1 MYLSKINIKNFRAI
15 DNLEVQFNKGITIL
29 TGENNVGK
37 TAIMD
42 ALRLVTL
49 HSSDFDALRITTDDF
64 HNDNVEDAIEIHAEF
79 QELSTSD
86 EIGMFEALAFDKSG
100 GVYAQINSVTTYSA
114 DSNKVKT
121 RTSGGLAT
129 AANPVSS
136 IYDYI
141 DATYMKPL
149 RDPAQSLK
157 SSRFSYPAKYLNDKL
172 SAEQKSDMEEL
183 ARSFNDSLANKEGIM
198 EAERLYN
205 SVFSDIIGLQSP
217 QDIKLIFN
225 EPNFLRLVSD
235 IKTKIDSKEY
245 HLNGLGYNNILVIA
259 FIIAAHQHILDRYK
273 ILIIEEPEAHLHPLM
288 QRLLLTYLQKTVKS
302 CDGNTQVIISTHSP
316 VFASKAKVENVCH
329 ITRYPSAVQATSL
342 FDIVNNEACDAL
354 YHLSDKQKRKLE
366 RFLDVT
372 RAELFFSK
380 KIILVEGIAEALIL
394 PSVAKSI
401 GFEIDECGV
410 TIINCHGLNFEMFIP
425 ILERM
430 GIKTAI
436 ITDTDKKTKDEESLY
451 CDKLQKLLKNSK
463 NIRLFPTRNT
473 FEWSL
478 FQNKNIKKLAQLVIG
493 EMSHNII
500 ATRCDGKS
508 GGEMFEYLFGDK
520 GNLEKAEFAQ
530 EFADKL
536 NSLNSAEGK
545 IKFQY
550 IEEKQ
555 TVDCS
560 LSRKDF
566 PENIIQAIDY
576 VCGN

>member
-1 MYLSKINIKNFRAI
+1 MFLSKISIKNFRAI
-15 DNLEVQFNKGITIL
+15 ENLEVQFNKGITIL

-49 HSSDFDALRITTDDF
+49 SSSDYDALRISLDDF
-64 HNDNVEDAIEIHAEF
+64 HNDNVGKSIEINAEF
-79 QELSTSD
+79 QELSTTD
-86 EIGMFEALAFDKSG
+86 EIGMFEALVFAPDGKIH
-100 GVYAQINSVTTYSA
+100 AQINSVSTYSPEV
-114 DSNKVKT
+114 NKIKT
-121 RTSGGLAT
+121 RTTGGLAT
-129 AANPVSS
+129 VANPVSLL
-136 IYDYI
+136 YDYV

-157 SSRFSYPAKYLNDKL
+157 SSRFSYPAKYLSDKL
-172 SAEQKSDMEEL
+172 SAAQKLDMEEL
-183 ARSFNDSLANKEGIM
+183 ARSFNESLASKEGIV

-205 SVFSDIIGLQSP
+205 DVFSDIVGLQST

-288 QRLLLTYLQKTVKS
+288 QRLLLTYLQRTVKNG
-302 CDGNTQVIISTHSP
+302 DGNTQVIISTHSP

-329 ITRYPSAVQATSL
+329 ITRLPSKVQSASL
-342 FDIVNNEACDAL
+342 FDIVNNESSDEL
-354 YHLSDKQKRKLE
+354 HYLSAKQQRKLE

-380 KIILVEGIAEALIL
+380 RIILVEGIAEALIL
-394 PSVAKSI
+394 PSIAKSI
-401 GFEIDECGV
+401 GLEMDECGV

-425 ILERM
+425 VLEKM

-436 ITDTDKKTKDEESLY
+436 ITDTDRKEENEASSY
-451 CDKLQKLLKNSK
+451 CEKLQNLLKNSR
-463 NIRLFPTRNT
+463 NIQIFPTRKT
-473 FEWSL
+473 FEWAL
-478 FQNKNIKKLAQLVIG
+478 LQNEKIKQLAQQVIA
-493 EMSHNII
+493 EMPHKTI
-500 ATRCDGKS
+500 ANRCDSKNGE
-508 GGEMFEYLFGDK
+508 EMFEYLFGDK
-520 GNLEKAEFAQ
+520 GNLPKADFAQ
-530 EFADKL
+530 EFADAL
-536 NSLNSAEGK
+536 HSLNSTTGKPKSGSSEKEQKAEHS
-545 IKFQY
+545 ITR
-550 IEEKQ
+550 E
-555 TVDCS
+555 
-560 LSRKDF
+560 DF

-576 VCGN
+576 VCGK